1 MVIRFSVPGEPKG
14 KGRPR
19 LGRSGH
25 AYTPHGTA
33 NYENL
38 VKVCFK
44 DLYPDH
50 VPLDAD
56 VAVRVRMVAY
66 YTIPKS
72 ASKKRRLAMLLE
84 HLRPLKK
91 PDCDNIA
98 KIICD
103 ALNGI
108 AYHDDSQIYS
118 LNVEKLFSE
127 TPRVE
132 VRMEWDDGTE
142 D

>member
-1 MVIRFSVPGEPKG
+1 MVIRFAVPGEPKG

-25 AYTPHGTA
+25 AYTPHDTA

-38 VKVCFK
+38 VKVCFR
-44 DLYPDH
+44 DAYPDH
-50 VPLDAD
+50 IPLDAD
-56 VAVRVRMVAY
+56 VAVRMRMVAY

-72 ASKKRRLAMLLE
+72 TSKKRKLAMLLE
-84 HLRPLKK
+84 HIHPLKK

-118 LNVEKLFSE
+118 LNVEKLYSE

>member
-1 MVIRFSVPGEPKG
+1 MVIRFTVPGEPKG

-25 AYTPHGTA
+25 AYTPHDTA

-38 VKVCFK
+38 VKVCFR
-44 DLYPDH
+44 DMYPDH
-50 VPLDAD
+50 VPLDAET
-56 VAVRVRMVAY
+56 AVGVEIMACY
-66 YTIPKS
+66 SIPKS
-72 ASKKRRLAMLLE
+72 ASKKRRLGMLLG
-84 HLRPLKK
+84 HIRPLKK

-118 LNVEKLFSE
+118 LNVEKLYSE